1 VTTLGPRELAE
12 LAGVS
17 TDTLRH
23 YERKGLIARPHRTAA
38 GYRRYAVETVER
50 VQLIQRALAIG
61 FSLTDL
67 AAVLKERDRGGAPCR
82 RVHQIVSARVED
94 LDKHLEQLTAL
105 RGELAAMLSDWEAR
119 LTGTAPGT
127 PAHLLDTLAARPM
140 VEQARKERRG
150 RRGILP

>member
-1 VTTLGPRELAE
+1 MTTLGPRELAA

-38 GYRRYAVETVER
+38 GYRRYAAETVGR
-50 VQLIQRALAIG
+50 VQLIQRALVVG
-61 FSLTDL
+61 FSLADL
-67 AAVLKERDRGGAPCR
+67 AVVLRERDRGGAPCR
-82 RVHQIVSARVED
+82 RVHQIVSARVAD

-105 RGELAAMLSDWEAR
+105 RGELAAILSDWEAR
-119 LTGTAPGT
+119 LSRTAPGT

-140 VEQARKERRG
+140 VEQERTHRRG
-150 RRGILP
+150 RRSIVS